1 VEKKMTM
8 NRRDFL
14 LKSAYASGLVL
25 ASQTL
30 PPWMGTA
37 FAQSIPA
44 GVDDHFLLVLRVNG
58 AWDVTMA
65 MDARIPTEIKK
76 SGIDD
81 DDFFFLYKDEEI
93 IKAGE
98 ALLAPP
104 AASLV
109 KHIDDIAII
118 NGIMMM
124 SQNTVH
130 EQNRAYMVSGS
141 TKDDDGAFPFQLAMA
156 LGDAP
161 LGVAHQY
168 EYEQIQTGGYP
179 SMTRIDELLTPKSI
193 TQSMTDSI
201 MRARAKQI
209 AKVNGK
215 ARAKALFNTQITA
228 VESNAKLKRM
238 NELAAEF
245 SKQAP
250 EGNMRIGAVANIMA
264 AFAAGTVRY
273 AVYDFQADGTLDTH
287 SEHASKH
294 PIGLKEAMDN
304 VAGVIE
310 LMKSLPYTKAD
321 GRTNGTMFDHTTV
334 MVMSEF
340 ARTPWKENGNGTGHN
355 PLCNSAMLFG
365 KNIQGGRV
373 HGSSRVWTRKQTAEG
388 RSRLQASL
396 YDFNE
401 GKTVSDKVLAQA
413 VKGTIK
419 VGSCTVGSSDVCV
432 DYIYPE
438 SVWKTVAQGFGL
450 AQGTKAV
457 ESALTIPGLIKK
469 S

>member
-1 VEKKMTM
+1 MTM

-14 LKSAYASGLVL
+14 MKSAYASGLVL

-30 PPWMGTA
+30 PGWMGTA
-37 FAQSIPA
+37 FAQNQSA
-44 GVDDHFLLVLRVNG
+44 TAAAEDHFLLVLRVNG

-65 MDARIPTEIKK
+65 MDARLPSDLQKA
-76 SGIDD
+76 GADQ
-81 DDFFFLYKDEEI
+81 DDFFYLYKDEEI
-93 IKAGE
+93 VKAGE
-98 ALLAPP
+98 GLFAPP
-104 AASLV
+104 AAALV
-109 KHIDDIAII
+109 KHVDDIAII

-124 SQNTVH
+124 SQNNVH

-141 TKDDDGAFPFQLAMA
+141 TNADDGAFPFQLAMT

-179 SMTRIDELLTPKSI
+179 SMTRINELMTSKSVS
-193 TQSMTDSI
+193 QSQTDAI
-201 MRARAKQI
+201 MRARVKQI
-209 AKVNGK
+209 AKINGR
-215 ARAKALFNTQITA
+215 ARARALVNSQVTA
-228 VESNAKLKRM
+228 VDSNVKLKRM
-238 NELAAEF
+238 NELSVEF
-245 SKQAP
+245 ASKAP
-250 EGNMRIGAVANIMA
+250 NGNDRLKAVSSVLA

-273 AVYDFQADGTLDTH
+273 AVYDFQADSKLDTH
-287 SEHASKH
+287 FDHAAKH
-294 PIGLKEAMDN
+294 PTGLKEAFDN
-304 VAGVIE
+304 VAAVIE

-321 GRTNGTMFDHTTV
+321 GQVDGTMFDHTTV
-334 MVMSEF
+334 VVMSEF
-340 ARTPWKENGNGTGHN
+340 ARTPWKENGSGTGHN
-355 PLCNSAMLFG
+355 PLCNSALLFG

-373 HGSSRVWTRKQTAEG
+373 HGSSRIWTRKQTAES

-401 GKTVSDKVLAQA
+401 GQPVSDAVLAAA

-419 VGSCTVGSSDVCV
+419 VGACAVGSSDDCV

-438 SVWKTVAQGFGL
+438 SIWKTVAQGFGL